1 MRRKLSQLGIQAS
14 LCLLLL
20 VLAGCATY
28 HPLPLPTAPDFSK
41 APALTVPAKQFL
53 LPGLAPHRIPS
64 RGVDETTVVL
74 MAVCNDPDLKAA
86 RLQAGVAKAQMLEAG
101 LLPNPQFGAS
111 LAQSARNYGGALSL
125 SEDLEALMTRGATK
139 AAASAAQR
147 QVHLSILWQEWQVAE
162 QASQLFIQARSNE
175 KLLPLLQAEE
185 RLLAQRYQSDLK
197 AMRQGDQTANVV
209 SLDQEQLSTVQ
220 SSLRQLK
227 TSINA
232 TNHQLNALLGL
243 QPDVSLHLLPSPSP
257 SALSASQFQSAVEEL
272 PRRRADLLAL
282 QAGYQSQ
289 EEQVRRAILMQFPAM
304 SAGLNLERDPVEG
317 VNSFG
322 PQVSLTL
329 PIFNHNQG
337 QIAIERATRA
347 VLRQT
352 YQARL
357 DAAENQAHEIWQG
370 DHILAAQLGE
380 LERQIPEL
388 KKRADAAK
396 VSLDQNN
403 LDAAAYLAMESGY
416 LAKRED
422 AVRLRASLESSRAA
436 LHILLGLPLDV
447 AKGASPAVIQ

>member
-1 MRRKLSQLGIQAS
+1 MA
-14 LCLLLL
+14 
-20 VLAGCATY
+20 LAGCATY
-28 HPLPLPTAPDFSK
+28 RSRPLPTAPDLSK
-41 APALTVPAKQFL
+41 VPVLTVPAKQFL
-53 LPGLAPHRIPS
+53 LPGLAPHWIPS
-64 RGVDETTVVL
+64 RGLDETTVVM

-101 LLPNPQFGAS
+101 LLPNPQFSAGFAK
-111 LAQSARNYGGALSL
+111 SARNYGGALSL
-125 SEDLEALMTRGATK
+125 SEDIQALITHGATK
-139 AAASAAQR
+139 AAATAARR
-147 QVHLSILWQEWQVAE
+147 QVHLNILWREWQVAE

-185 RLLAQRYQSDLK
+185 RLLARRYQADLK

-243 QPDVSLHLLPSPSP
+243 QPDVSLHLLPSPAL
-257 SALSASQFQSAVEEL
+257 SALSANQFQSAVEEL

-322 PQVSLTL
+322 PQVHFTL

-337 QIAIERATRA
+337 QIAVERATRA

-357 DAAENQAHEIWQG
+357 DAAESQAHEVWHG

-380 LERQIPEL
+380 LKRQIPEL
-388 KKRADAAK
+388 EKRADAAK
-396 VSLDQNN
+396 ASLDESN
-403 LDAAAYLAMESGY
+403 LDAASYLAMESGY
-416 LAKRED
+416 LAKREE
-422 AVRLRASLESSRAA
+422 AVRLRASLESSRTV
-436 LHILLGLPLDV
+436 LYILLGLPLDV
-447 AKGASPAVIQ
+447 AQGASPAAIRSQNYQAKQLPDEHE